1 MNRFVYILLP
11 VHNRREITRDFID
24 CLKAQT
30 WQNYHLV
37 LIDDGST
44 DGTEQMVRERVEKL
58 TVIRGNGDWWWAGS
72 LQQGFNYL
80 KKRGLSY
87 DDYVLI
93 GNDDVVFG
101 KEFLAKGISI
111 LDKNKQTL
119 LLAQFQEGNNSPPQ
133 ETGIH
138 ADLKTLS
145 FAIASSSNDINCLPT
160 RGLFLR
166 WRDFV
171 DIGGFHPKIL
181 PHFLSDYEF
190 TIRAHKKG
198 YRCLT
203 SPDVIFSN
211 HPDGISK
218 WSLDYSSY
226 FCFLRSLFTLK
237 SYLNPIYQ
245 ISFIFLA
252 CPVRWIPRNLLMT
265 LFMTL
270 RIIFK
275 YPFLKLKKMLNSFTI
290 KQDIIK
296 K

>member
-1 MNRFVYILLP
+1 
-11 VHNRREITRDFID
+11 
-24 CLKAQT
+24 
-30 WQNYHLV
+30 
-37 LIDDGST
+37 
-44 DGTEQMVRERVEKL
+44 MVRERVENL
-58 TVIRGNGDWWWAGS
+58 TVIRGYGDWWWAGC

-80 KKRGLSY
+80 KKKEISY
-87 DDYVLI
+87 GDYVLI

-119 LLAQFQEGNNSPPQ
+119 LLAQFQEGKNSPPK

-138 ADLKTLS
+138 VDLKTLS
-145 FAIASSSNDINCLPT
+145 FAIASSSSDINCLPT

-171 DIGGFHPKIL
+171 DIGGFHPEIL

-203 SPDVIFSN
+203 SPDVIVSQN
-211 HPDGISK
+211 LHETTK
-218 WSLDYSSY
+218 VSLDNSSY
-226 FCFLRSLFTLK
+226 FCYLRSFFSIK
-237 SYLNPIYQ
+237 SYYNPIYQ

-252 CPVRWIPRNLLMT
+252 CPVRWIPSNLLKII
-265 LFMTL
+265 FMTL

-275 YPFLKLKKMLNSFTI
+275 YPVLKLKKMLTSLR
-290 KQDIIK
+290 
-296 K
+296 

>member
-1 MNRFVYILLP
+1 MKKCIYILLP

-24 CLKAQT
+24 CLTKQT
-30 WQNYHLV
+30 WQNSHLV

-44 DGTEQMVRERVEKL
+44 DGTEQMVRERIENL

-72 LQQGFNYL
+72 LQQGFNFL
-80 KKRGLSY
+80 RNEGLSH

-93 GNDDVVFG
+93 INDDVVFG
-101 KEFLAKGISI
+101 RDFLAKGISI

-119 LLAQFQEGNNSPPQ
+119 LLAQFQEGKNSPPQ

-145 FAIASSSNDINCLPT
+145 FPKASSSSDINCMPT

-166 WRDFV
+166 WRDFA

-203 SPDVIFSN
+203 SPDVIVSQN
-211 HPDGISK
+211 LHETRK
-218 WSLDYSSY
+218 VSLDNSSY
-226 FCFLRSLFTLK
+226 FSYLGSFFSIK
-237 SYLNPIYQ
+237 SYYNPIYQ

-252 CPVRWIPRNLLMT
+252 CPVRWIPRNLLRI

-275 YPFLKLKKMLNSFTI
+275 YPVFKLKKILSPSSI
-290 KQDIIK
+290 KQGIK